1 MPPTALPV
9 LLVEDNP
16 GDALLIAE
24 MLEQAGD
31 SRFTLTHATRLKEGL
46 SHGLGE
52 WAAVLLDLSL
62 PDSQGLETLQRFRER
77 CRAPVVVLTGHD
89 DTDLALEALR
99 HGAQDYLV
107 KNQVGAG
114 RLAHA
119 LHFAISRHQA
129 RARIERE
136 MREDKDELRTAGN
149 VYRNLLPKQAPE
161 MPGFSIHA
169 ASHPVV
175 ETGGDFFDYLRMA
188 DGSWALVVGDVTSHG
203 VGPAILMASA
213 RAYLRAFASAGCN
226 LGEMLE
232 RTNRLLHEDV
242 GEWMV
247 PLVLVHLDAG
257 GRRMHYLNAGHR
269 PGYLLG
275 RHGGVRLE
283 LLSTASAL
291 GMYPDGLFR
300 CSEAV
305 ALEPGDTVLVATDG
319 VHEAHGG
326 AGMFGVARLL
336 ELAARHR
343 AAAPAELVAH
353 VHAAVRAHEGGK
365 PQGDDI
371 TVLAARVLG

>member
-1 MPPTALPV
+1 MPPTALHV

-16 GDALLIAE
+16 GDALLISE

-31 SRFTLTHATRLKEGL
+31 SRFKLTHATRLRDGLTHGL
-46 SHGLGE
+46 SD

-62 PDSQGLETLQRFRER
+62 PDSHGLETLQRFRER

-89 DTDLALEALR
+89 DTALALEALR

-107 KNQVGAG
+107 KNQVDPG

-136 MREDKDELRTAGN
+136 MREDKDELRTAGK
-149 VYRNLLPKQAPE
+149 VYRNLLPRQAPE
-161 MPGFSIHA
+161 VPGFAIHA
-169 ASHPVV
+169 ASYPVV

-226 LGEMLE
+226 LGEMLA

-247 PLVLVHLDAG
+247 PLVLVHLDADN
-257 GRRMHYLNAGHR
+257 RRIHYLNAGHR

-275 RHGGVRLE
+275 RDGVVRAE

-300 CSEAV
+300 CSEAIP
-305 ALEPGDTVLVATDG
+305 LEAGDTVLVATDG

-326 AGMFGVARLL
+326 GGMFGVRRLL
-336 ELAARHR
+336 ELAGQHR
-343 AAAPAELVAH
+343 AADPSGLVA
-353 VHAAVRAHEGGK
+353 VLHAAVREHEGAR